1 MSVKTQESGWGVN
14 SMILYL
20 ELKDAIVRILRD
32 RAKQR
37 RTIYYS
43 ELGAALAIPAQGP
56 WKPIL
61 DEISREET
69 SAGRPDITYLVVSK
83 TTNLPGQIGF
93 TAAKPPSTQQT
104 KRALET
110 IEAVFDHYNK

>member
-1 MSVKTQESGWGVN
+1 MVP
-14 SMILYL
+14 YRAH
-20 ELKDAIVRILRD
+20 KDAIVGVLRD

-37 RTIYYS
+37 RTIFYS
-43 ELGAALAIPAQGP
+43 ELGSALGIPAQGP

-93 TAAKPPSTQQT
+93 TAARPPSMDQT
-104 KRALET
+104 KTALGT
-110 IEAVFDHYNK
+110 IEAVFGHYS

>member
-1 MSVKTQESGWGVN
+1 MVLHVEH
-14 SMILYL
+14 
-20 ELKDAIVRILRD
+20 KDAIARILIG

-43 ELGAALAIPAQGP
+43 ELGAALGIPAQGP

-61 DEISREET
+61 DEISREEM

-93 TAAKPPSTQQT
+93 TAAKPPSAEQI
-104 KRALET
+104 KRAVEM
-110 IEAVFDHYNK
+110 IEAVFEHYQK

>member
-1 MSVKTQESGWGVN
+1 MVT
-14 SMILYL
+14 YL
-20 ELKDAIVRILRD
+20 WQKDAIVRVLHD

-37 RTIYYS
+37 RTIFYS
-43 ELGAALAIPAQGP
+43 ELGATLGIPAQGP

-69 SAGRPDITYLVVSK
+69 AAGRPDITYLVVSK

-93 TAAKPPSTQQT
+93 TAAKPPSADQT

-110 IEAVFDHYNK
+110 IEAVFEHYS